1 MGGNVWEW
9 VQDEYHSDYNGAPSD
24 GSGWCDGDCPVNAS
38 DPNYDTSDNTRRVVR
53 GGDSAGDEFALRV
66 ASRFNYVPLIQL
78 ISFGGRLAKS
88 VP

>member
-38 DPNYDTSDNTRRVVR
+38 DPNYNASDNADRVLR
-53 GGDSAGDEFALRV
+53 GGGWSSNASYIRA
-66 ASRFNYVPLIQL
+66 ASRAYYSPSSQNAY
-78 ISFGGRLAKS
+78 FGGRLAR
-88 VP
+88 